1 MKLRSILTSAAF
13 IVMLLLFSLG
23 HLLTPD
29 KDISVSERRPLEQLP
44 KFSLQALMSGSFG
57 EDLEDYLLDQFP
69 LRDTIRSL
77 KAAWHFNVYNQSD
90 NNGIYL
96 AGDHVCKLDSH
107 IKQEEVD
114 AFIANTNKVYESY
127 LQGMNVSFS
136 LIPDKNYFAAQAN
149 GYPAMDYDKLCQL
162 LYNGLNENIDFYG
175 MSHFAELTI
184 DDYYRT
190 DLHWKQECL
199 QSVVDAMAK
208 DLDFDAMDLSA
219 MTQTQY
225 SPFYGSYYGQSALN
239 IDPDVLTVLSN
250 DTIEGCIVTA
260 PELTGERPVY
270 DESDF
275 EEIDGYNIYLGGPL
289 GLVTVE
295 NPNGNTGKELI
306 IFRDSFASSLAPLL
320 MEGYDK
326 ITLIDLRYLASINV
340 GRFVEFTDQDVLFLY
355 NASLA
360 NNGKLLK

>member
-1 MKLRSILTSAAF
+1 MKLRNILTSAAF
-13 IVMLLLFSLG
+13 ILMIGLFSIG

-29 KDISVSERRPLEQLP
+29 KDIDLSERRPLEQLP
-44 KFSLQALMSGSFG
+44 QFSPESLMNGKFG

-69 LRDTIRSL
+69 MRNAIRSL
-77 KAAWHFNVYNQSD
+77 KAAWHFDVYHQLD

-96 AGDHVCKLDSH
+96 VGDHVCKLDSH
-107 IKQEEVD
+107 IKEDEVD
-114 AFIANTNKVYESY
+114 AFLANTNKVYETY

-136 LIPDKNYFAAQAN
+136 LIPDKNYFAAHNN
-149 GYPAMDYDKLCQL
+149 GYPSMDYDKLCEL
-162 LYNGLNENIDFYG
+162 LTDGLHEDIDFYG
-175 MSHFAELTI
+175 MSHFADLTM

-190 DLHWKQECL
+190 DLHWKQEAL

-208 DLDFDAMDLSA
+208 DLGFAPMDLSA

-239 IDPDVLTVLSN
+239 IEPDVLTTLSN
-250 DTIEGCIVTA
+250 PVTDGCIVTA
-260 PELTGERPVY
+260 PELKGEKPVY
-270 DESDF
+270 DERDF

-306 IFRDSFASSLAPLL
+306 IFRDSFASSLTPLL
-320 MEGYDK
+320 MNGYDK

-355 NASLA
+355 NTSLV
-360 NNGKLLK
+360 NSGKLLK